1 MRRTDKRDPKEVCV
15 VTFPIGKAGV
25 PTLNDLVEI
34 LSEIYSL
41 VFVITGGEGVDGLAR
56 LGNVRCVAIKSR
68 IKLSILNRVFAYTLT
83 QLEIGVRVILV
94 SRSVKTY
101 VFSIGG
107 ELMLIP
113 ILLAKLRGRK
123 VIIMPGGNVPAI
135 YKSGSS
141 PFTFLTEWL
150 CSIDF
155 ALADTIV
162 VYGRHMV
169 KEFGGIVPESKVV
182 IASQHHVDL
191 DKFTVKQP
199 FEDRP
204 LVIGYVGR
212 MSQEKGVLSLI
223 DAFILL
229 SKETPSAQLLLCGDG
244 ELMTIIRQKTKN
256 LASDSPRAIELT
268 GWVSHDDVPLYLN
281 KMKLLVVPSLS
292 EGLPNVILEAMACGT
307 PVLASPVG
315 AIPDL
320 ITEGETGFLALAT
333 SPAQLSRNIG
343 DALRSPEALMRIS
356 RNGVKIIRTRFNFG
370 GGVETW
376 KSILESN
383 K

>member
-1 MRRTDKRDPKEVCV
+1 M
-15 VTFPIGKAGV
+15 TFPIGKAGV